1 MQIHGISLG
10 QLGTNCY
17 VIYKDT
23 EAIIIDPGGDSD
35 VLLAWLQKK
44 ELIPSAILL
53 THAHFDHIGAVESIR
68 DYYEIPVYVHQAEEK
83 WLHDPELNGSALFP
97 VENVICRPANKF
109 IGIGEMRLGAFSFE
123 VIHTPGHSPGGVS
136 FIFSEEKILISG
148 DCLFQSGIGRT
159 DLPGGN
165 SRQLIQSIK
174 EKLLT
179 LDGQFTVYPGHGPI
193 TTIEEERM
201 HNPFIS

>member
-1 MQIHGISLG
+1 MQIHGMSLG

-17 VIYKDT
+17 VIYKER

-35 VLLAWLQKK
+35 ILREWLRKK
-44 ELIPSAILL
+44 ELAPSAILL

-68 DYYEIPVYVHQAEEK
+68 GFYQIPIYLHEAEED
-83 WLHDPELNGSALFP
+83 WMGEPQLNGSALFP
-97 VENVICRPANKF
+97 VDNVSCQPADNLITTGKMK
-109 IGIGEMRLGAFSFE
+109 IGDFSFD

-136 FIFSEEKILISG
+136 FIFSEDKILISG
-148 DCLFQSGIGRT
+148 DCLFQNGIGRT

-165 SRQLIQSIK
+165 SKQLIQSIK
-174 EKLLT
+174 EKLFT